1 MNTWL
6 KILSMLLLELKIS
19 RMKRFLAIDA
29 ISLFTN
35 LPLQKTINIM
45 FKKVYV
51 EKTINTTI
59 KKIIWE
65 KDTCKTQLL
74 FLLMK
79 YRNNFAFFLY
89 NTKPFYCYSYLL
101 KLSIMILTRSQY
113 KNMSKEEL
121 FKSWLI

>member
-79 YRNNFAFFLY
+79 YTNNFAFF
-89 NTKPFYCYSYLL
+89 F
-101 KLSIMILTRSQY
+101 I
-113 KNMSKEEL
+113 
-121 FKSWLI
+121 